1 MSTSHTTT
9 LGSTLYLVKER
20 KSTVSVIG
28 LGKMGLPLATVVA
41 SAGFNVVGVDLNA
54 KLVASVNNGQTDLN
68 EPGVPEQLSRAV
80 RSGKFKATTSLQEAL
95 KEARI
100 VLVIIPTLT
109 NENNQLEEEPL
120 RRLYED
126 IATHLQPG
134 TIIIQESTV
143 PPGTTGGMLREI
155 VEKKSGMKVGKDIG
169 LGFAPER
176 TYSGRVI
183 ADITERYPKIVGAV
197 DGDADTAEIMKEF
210 YSSFCS
216 KGVIVVRNAIT
227 AEAVKV
233 FKGAYRDVN
242 IALANQFAVLSE
254 LIGIDVVEA
263 INAANTEPFSHIHRP
278 GIGVGGHC
286 IPVYPYFLTQQAAK
300 YGYEMSLLLEGRRI
314 NDSMP
319 ILAIQRVEDVLAGM
333 GSTLEHETVIILGL
347 AYRGGVKEHRN
358 SPSLILARE
367 LKQKTKEVFLSDPLY
382 TSDEIQNITGLSSP
396 MDEDFARATVF
407 FIATDHESYREI
419 NWGEFCKGKNRC
431 IIYDGRYIID
441 ASSIP
446 KNSILLAP
454 GKKAVIGEKLS
465 VIQKRE

>member
-1 MSTSHTTT
+1 MTADHTTA
-9 LGSTLYLVKER
+9 LASTLRSVKD
-20 KSTVSVIG
+20 KKATVSIIG

-41 SAGFNVVGVDLNA
+41 SAGFRVIGVDLNTE
-54 KLVASVNNGQTDLN
+54 LVASINKGKTDLN

-80 RSGKFKATTSLQEAL
+80 HSGILKATTSLQEAL

-109 NENNQLEEEPL
+109 NENNQLEEAPL
-120 RRLYED
+120 RGLYET
-126 IATHLQPG
+126 IATHLHPG

-143 PPGTTGGMLREI
+143 PPGTTGGMLKEI
-155 VEKKSGMKVGKDIG
+155 LEEKSGLKIGKDIG

-197 DGDADTAEIMKEF
+197 DGDEETAEIMKEF

-242 IALANQFAVLSE
+242 IALANQFAILSE
-254 LIGIDVVEA
+254 LIGIDVMEA
-263 INAANTEPFSHIHRP
+263 INAANTEPFSHIHHP

-286 IPVYPYFLTQQAAK
+286 IPVYPYFLTQKAARF
-300 YGYEMSLLLEGRRI
+300 GYEMSLLLEGRRI

-319 ILAIQRVEDVLAGM
+319 LWAIQRVEDVLAGL
-333 GSTLEHETVIILGL
+333 GSTLENETTVILGL

-367 LKQKTKEVFLSDPLY
+367 LKQRSKEVFLADPLY
-382 TSDEIQNITGLSSP
+382 TPEEIRDITGLPSP
-396 MDEDFARATVF
+396 TDEDTARATVF
-407 FIATDHESYREI
+407 FIATDHKAYHEI
-419 NWGEFCKGKNRC
+419 NWEQLCKDKNRC
-431 IIYDGRYIID
+431 IIYDGRYILD
-441 ASSIP
+441 TTSIP
-446 KNSILLAP
+446 RNAILLAP
-454 GKKAVIGEKLS
+454 GKKAVIGEKLFA
-465 VIQKRE
+465 IHKRE